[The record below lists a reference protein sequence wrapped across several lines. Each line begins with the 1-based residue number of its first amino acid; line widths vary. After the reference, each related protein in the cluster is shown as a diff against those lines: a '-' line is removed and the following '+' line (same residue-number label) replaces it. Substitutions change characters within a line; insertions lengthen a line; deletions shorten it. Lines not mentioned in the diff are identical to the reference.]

1 MRKGGDVVDI
11 QSDLGGSA
19 FPTDKGTEP
28 GMSLRDWF
36 AGQALAGYV
45 ALGYISSRGPY
56 AIKKGIAGAYV
67 AADLMLE
74 AREKGKEA

>member
-1 MRKGGDVVDI
+1 
-11 QSDLGGSA
+11 
-19 FPTDKGTEP
+19 
-28 GMSLRDWF
+28 MSLRDWF